1 MSMDLPG
8 CAYCRT
14 YADPSDA
21 VLLEEHWTVVH
32 GPGDSTRAGGL
43 KIVARRHFVD
53 FHEMD
58 DAEAGSFGPLL
69 RRLDAAV
76 RAVTGA
82 ERVHLVS
89 TRDRVPHFHAWLY
102 PRLVEDELRGTTYLA
117 APQHAS
123 DDEVAAASAALRDAL
138 A

>member
-1 MSMDLPG
+1 MSLDFG
-8 CAYCRT
+8 CDYCAT
-14 YADPSDA
+14 YAAPADAILLSDHWA
-21 VLLEEHWTVVH
+21 VIH
-32 GPGDSTRAGGL
+32 GPGESTRPGGL
-43 KIVARRHFVD
+43 KIVACRHFVD

-58 DAEAGSFGPLL
+58 DAEAASFGPLL

-89 TRDRVPHFHAWLY
+89 TRDRVAHFHAWLY
-102 PRLVEDELRGTTYLA
+102 PRLATDELRGTTYLA

-123 DDEVAAASAALRDAL
+123 ADEVAAASAALRTAL
-138 A
+138 L